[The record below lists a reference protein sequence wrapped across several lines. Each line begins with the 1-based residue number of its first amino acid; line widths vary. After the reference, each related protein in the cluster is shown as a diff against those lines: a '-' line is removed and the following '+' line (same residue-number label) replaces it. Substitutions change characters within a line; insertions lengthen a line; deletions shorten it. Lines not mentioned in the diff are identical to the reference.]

1 MAEKSNKQGRF
12 NVMVNQLVMAV
23 GADSHTEQLRRT
35 LAPLNFVQMK
45 VAKTVRDVE
54 PNAQFL
60 VLVVDFAV
68 MPAVQALAK
77 FVSSIKGFSGATAV
91 FAIAP
96 PQLSEQDL
104 LFGVE
109 LGIKRT
115 FFGPK
120 RDEEIR
126 SFIKQQA
133 LEVTE
138 HGSIAFVESE
148 VLKALNKGAEDALK
162 LQCDKMAL
170 MDRDSEDVNRLSAM
184 LYEARSDY
192 KRMEYHLK
200 QTLRINP
207 QNLWA
212 ANYLGRYYLRN
223 HKVAEGIEILKK
235 LSRFHE
241 LNSERMLALGNAYLN
256 VGRAT
261 EAESALIKCKA
272 LTDGKDERFNDS
284 LAKVDLLRGN
294 VQEALAKIGKKH
306 LSPPVLAFLNTRGVM
321 ATRAGMAEDGIK
333 LYNEAIH
340 GCDPADKLTVA
351 KLQFNIGLAYV
362 RIDQLQKAVNALTLS
377 IELGGR
383 EYTRA
388 AKPLTTARQMLLRKT
403 NPSLMVDG
411 QADMDDMDF
420 DSFS

>member
-1 MAEKSNKQGRF
+1 
-12 NVMVNQLVMAV
+12 MVNQLVVAV
-23 GADSHTEQLRRT
+23 GADAHTEQLRRT
-35 LAPLNFVQMK
+35 LTPLNFVQMK
-45 VAKTVRDVE
+45 VAKTIRDVDL
-54 PNAQFL
+54 NAQFL
-60 VLVVDFAV
+60 VLVVDFTV

-77 FVSSIKGFSGATAV
+77 FVTSVEGFLGVTAV

-126 SFIKQQA
+126 NFIKQQA

-148 VLKALNKGAEDALK
+148 VLKALNKGTDDGLK
-162 LQCDKMAL
+162 LQCEKLSL
-170 MDRDSEDVNRLSAM
+170 MDKDSEDVNRLAAM
-184 LYEARSDY
+184 LYEARGDY

-212 ANYLGRYYLRN
+212 ANHLGRYYLRN
-223 HKVAEGIEILKK
+223 RKVAEGIEILKK

-241 LNSERMLALGNAYLN
+241 LNSERMLDLGDAYLN
-256 VGRAT
+256 VGRAADA
-261 EAESALIKCKA
+261 EAVLNKGKA
-272 LTDGKDERFNDS
+272 LTDGKDERFTDG
-284 LAKVDLLRGN
+284 LAKVDLLRWDM
-294 VQEALAKIGKKH
+294 QAALAKIGKKH
-306 LSPPVLAFLNTRGVM
+306 LSAPVLSFLNTRGVM
-321 ATRAGMAEDGIK
+321 ATRAGKAEDGLK
-333 LYNEAIH
+333 LYTEAIA
-340 GCDPADKLTVA
+340 GCDPSDKLTIA
-351 KLQFNIGLAYV
+351 KLQFNMGLAYV
-362 RIDQLQKAVNALTLS
+362 RADQLQKAVDALTKS
-377 IELGGR
+377 IELGGS

-388 AKPLTTARQMLLRKT
+388 AKPLTIARQMLLRKT

-411 QADMDDMDF
+411 LADMDYMEF
-420 DSFS
+420 ESFS